1 MTDKLSPN
9 MRGILA
15 VVGKPIYNTP
25 SHNTAKVQDLII
37 SNVKADLARRIAAR
51 VKIVEI
57 EPTDAP
63 DVEDAAK
70 YEDELRKELE
80 HSYNRLDVQQRK
92 RRRAMGSLRDSSVE
106 LAGP

>member
-1 MTDKLSPN
+1 MEKTWS
-9 MRGILA
+9 A
-15 VVGKPIYNTP
+15 HTP
-25 SHNTAKVQDLII
+25 KVQDLII